1 MKIVII
7 GGTGLIG
14 SKTVPILRRGGH
26 EVLAASPNTGV
37 NTITGEGLKEALAGA
52 QVVIDLANSPSFED
66 KAVLEFF
73 ETSGRNL
80 HAAEK
85 TAGVRHHVAL
95 SIVGTDRSPDNGY
108 FRAKVAQEKLIEAS
122 GVPYTIIRSTQ
133 FLEFLRAIADS
144 SVAGNVVRLAPGLF
158 QPIAADDVA
167 ASVADVALA
176 PPRNGIVEIAGPE
189 RAPFNEFIARYL
201 KAVGDPREVVK
212 DPEARYWGG
221 RVEERSLVPLGEA
234 RLGHIGLEEWLRRSQ
249 TKA

>member
-73 ETSGRNL
+73 QTSGRNL

-95 SIVGTDRSPDNGY
+95 SIVGTDRSDNGY

-144 SVAGNVVRLAPGLF
+144 SVAGNVVRMAPGLF

-189 RAPFNEFIARYL
+189 RAPFNEIVARYL

-212 DPEARYWGG
+212 DPEARYYGG

-249 TKA
+249 AKA